1 MPKRRVADIA
11 RERGLDPGEV
21 ARRLAEA
28 GVRLQGDTVD
38 EAAAA
43 RALGGGRSNRA
54 ARPAPPAAR
63 APPPAAPTPG
73 AARPQS
79 GGQRPAAGGRP
90 PAGGGGGAA
99 NPPGGS

>member
-1 MPKRRVADIA
+1 MPRQRVGDIA

-43 RALGGGRSNRA
+43 RAPGGGRSNRA
-54 ARPAPPAAR
+54 ARAAPPARPGPPAPPAR
-63 APPPAAPTPG
+63 RSPRLPRLPPARRGSGPLPVLR
-73 AARPQS
+73 ARPP
-79 GGQRPAAGGRP
+79 RPTA
-90 PAGGGGGAA
+90 PA
-99 NPPGGS
+99 P